1 MRKQPSPVKAYLFS
15 LARETVK
22 SRNLQIP
29 KNESSN
35 FSFSRMAKSPMR
47 VVVTGA
53 AGQISYSLLAL
64 IARGDVFGRD
74 QPVDLVMLDLPFAK
88 DALEGVV
95 MELTVSKNEYIRIL
109 YYIIFYDFICPAVK
123 RFHAGISANKLL
135 RFTLDIYCYGRVF
148 KFAHFVTVTSFNR

>member
-1 MRKQPSPVKAYLFS
+1 
-15 LARETVK
+15 
-22 SRNLQIP
+22 
-29 KNESSN
+29 
-35 FSFSRMAKSPMR
+35 MAKSPMR

-95 MELTVSKNEYIRIL
+95 MELQVITSLIESKEENIL
-109 YYIIFYDFICPAVK
+109 SFDRGDP
-123 RFHAGISANKLL
+123 
-135 RFTLDIYCYGRVF
+135 
-148 KFAHFVTVTSFNR
+148 VT